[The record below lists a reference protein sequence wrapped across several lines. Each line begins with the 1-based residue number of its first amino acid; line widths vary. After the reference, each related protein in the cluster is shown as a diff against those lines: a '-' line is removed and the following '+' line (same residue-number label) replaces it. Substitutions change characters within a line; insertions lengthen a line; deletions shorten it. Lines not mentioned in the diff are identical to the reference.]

1 MERFR
6 VVGGTSLRGEVSV
19 VGAKNSALK
28 LMAGALLAVGRTDLT
43 NVPAI
48 VDVTIMAELLRRLG
62 CVVDYDDAAGVVG
75 IDVPERIGHRADYE
89 LVRALRASICVLG
102 PLVARCGEAD
112 VAVPG
117 GDAIGSRG
125 LDLHAAGL
133 EALGATVH
141 VTHGYLIA
149 EAPNGLHGAD
159 IRLDFP
165 SVGATENVL
174 MAAVLASGQTRVTN
188 AAREP
193 EIVDIAAFLSKMGAR
208 IAGAGTSVIVVE
220 GVSALTPVSHHVV
233 PDRIAAGTWAF
244 AAATTGGDVEVVGGV
259 AGHLGTALD
268 PVDRRRLPDH
278 DNGPRV
284 SGGCERSLLGVRCGH
299 AALPRFPTD
308 LQPFALTYNAVA
320 RGSAMVTE
328 NLFEARFRT
337 VQELARLG
345 LTPASMVTTS
355 CCTASNGSP
364 VPPSMP
370 ATSGPGLPWS
380 SRAWSPMGSRLS
392 AGPITSTAVTRGS
405 TRRCADSEPSSPAN
419 RMRPCTS
426 EVLVRRGSLGRPS
439 CDVTI
444 VTARSMIVR
453 PQKG

>member
-6 VVGGTSLRGEVSV
+6 VVGGASLRGEVSV

-28 LMAGALLAVGRTDLT
+28 LMAGSLLAVGRTRLS

-62 CVVDYDDAAGVVG
+62 CSVDYEADAGVVE
-75 IDVPERIGHRADYE
+75 IDVPEQIGHRADYE

-102 PLVARCGEAD
+102 PLVARCGQAD

-125 LDLHAAGL
+125 LDLHASGL
-133 EALGATVH
+133 ETLGATVQ

-149 EAPNGLHGAD
+149 EAPNGLHGGD
-159 IRLDFP
+159 IHLGFP

-174 MAAVLASGQTRVTN
+174 MAAVLAKGETRVTN

-193 EIVDIAAFLSKMGAR
+193 EIVDIAAFLSEMGAR
-208 IAGAGTSVIVVE
+208 IEGAGTSVVVVE
-220 GVSALTPVSHHVV
+220 GVAALTPVLHEVV

-244 AAATTGGDVEVVGGV
+244 AAATTGGDVEVVGAV
-259 AGHLGTALD
+259 PGHLGIALD
-268 PVDRRRLPDH
+268 LLADAGSDITTTDRGFRVSAS
-278 DNGPRV
+278 GPRRAFDV
-284 SGGCERSLLGVRCGH
+284 
-299 AALPRFPTD
+299 ATLPYPGFPTD

-320 RGSAMVTE
+320 QGSAMITE

-345 LTPASMVTTS
+345 ADARVDGHHVMVH
-355 CCTASNGSP
+355 G
-364 VPPSMP
+364 VE
-370 ATSGPGLPWS
+370 
-380 SRAWSPMGSRLS
+380 RLS
-392 AGPITSTAVTRGS
+392 GAPVEASDIRAGAALVIAGLVADGITTISAAHHIDRGYSGFDEALRRLGADVTR
-405 TRRCADSEPSSPAN
+405 EPDEAPY
-419 RMRPCTS
+419 
-426 EVLVRRGSLGRPS
+426 
-439 CDVTI
+439 I
-444 VTARSMIVR
+444 
-453 PQKG
+453 

>member
-1 MERFR
+1 VRERFR

-28 LMAGALLAVGRTDLT
+28 LMAGALLAVGTTRLT

-48 VDVTIMAELLRRLG
+48 IDVTIMAELLRRLG
-62 CVVDYDDAAGVVG
+62 AGVDYDAAAGVVE
-75 IDVPERIGHRADYE
+75 IDVPERIGHRADYD

-112 VAVPG
+112 VAIPG

-125 LDLHAAGL
+125 LDLHASGL
-133 EALGATVH
+133 EKLGATVH

-149 EAPNGLHGAD
+149 EAPSGLRGAD

-165 SVGATENVL
+165 SVGATENIL
-174 MAAVLASGQTRVTN
+174 MAAVMAKGITRLTN

-193 EIVDIAAFLSKMGAR
+193 EIVDIAQFLSRMGAK
-208 IAGAGTSVIVVE
+208 IEGAGSSVIEVE
-220 GVSALTPVSHHVV
+220 GVSSLTPVTHDVV

-259 AGHLGTALD
+259 ARHMGAALD
-268 PVDRRRLPDH
+268 LLTEAGSEITTTERGFRVTATGRRTAFDVATLPYP
-278 DNGPRV
+278 G
-284 SGGCERSLLGVRCGH
+284 
-299 AALPRFPTD
+299 FPTD

-320 RGSAMVTE
+320 QGSAMVTE

-345 LTPASMVTTS
+345 ADTRVDGHHVMLHGVPRLSGAPVEASDIRSGAALVIAGLVADGVTTVS
-355 CCTASNGSP
+355 QAHHVDRGY
-364 VPPSMP
+364 
-370 ATSGPGLPWS
+370 AGFDEALRGLG
-380 SRAWSPMGSRLS
+380 AD
-392 AGPITSTAVTRGS
+392 VTR
-405 TRRCADSEPSSPAN
+405 EPDESPY
-419 RMRPCTS
+419 
-426 EVLVRRGSLGRPS
+426 
-439 CDVTI
+439 I
-444 VTARSMIVR
+444 
-453 PQKG
+453 